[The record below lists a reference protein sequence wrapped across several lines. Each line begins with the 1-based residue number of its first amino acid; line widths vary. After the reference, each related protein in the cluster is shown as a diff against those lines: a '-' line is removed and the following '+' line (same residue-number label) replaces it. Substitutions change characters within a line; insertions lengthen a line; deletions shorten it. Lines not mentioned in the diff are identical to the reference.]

1 VSVIIPTFNRAPI
14 VGDAIE
20 SVLRQRYS
28 HVEIIVV
35 DDGST
40 DDTRAFVT
48 QFGATVRYVY
58 QENAGVSAARN
69 AGLRLAT
76 GEFIAFLDSDD
87 SWVPWKIEA
96 EVAAL
101 RVHPAAVVAWT
112 DMSAVDADGAVVHE
126 RFLRK
131 MYGAYGAV
139 DIESLMPTDATL
151 SDLIAEAPSH
161 LAAAPVRVGN
171 LSAHILLGNLLHTS
185 TVMIRRSCLDL
196 ISAFNL
202 DWGNGGEDY
211 EFYTRLCALGS
222 AVLIDAPAARY
233 RVGSV
238 DQLTAPKNMLHI
250 AQRNLATLRARLS
263 DADAG
268 RFDALAPS
276 AVRQRLAWSLGWLG
290 SAELEVGHRV
300 AAARHLSASLGLW
313 PRVDRRLLLLA
324 CCLPSTALLTRTR
337 DLYHSLSI
345 AQNTTRGAVK

>member
-1 VSVIIPTFNRAPI
+1 KREPHWLPTCGLPRSFREHTFRNLYAVHLLHYHVTRRTGSLNHECAANTRRPRESRESSSERQRRSHQHALESMESQPTVRRSSAANVGLVSVIIPTFNRAPI

-76 GEFIAFLDSDD
+76 GELIAFLDSDD

-126 RFLRK
+126 RFLR
-131 MYGAYGAV
+131 
-139 DIESLMPTDATL
+139 
-151 SDLIAEAPSH
+151 
-161 LAAAPVRVGN
+161 
-171 LSAHILLGNLLHTS
+171 
-185 TVMIRRSCLDL
+185 
-196 ISAFNL
+196 
-202 DWGNGGEDY
+202 
-211 EFYTRLCALGS
+211 
-222 AVLIDAPAARY
+222 
-233 RVGSV
+233 
-238 DQLTAPKNMLHI
+238 
-250 AQRNLATLRARLS
+250 
-263 DADAG
+263 
-268 RFDALAPS
+268 
-276 AVRQRLAWSLGWLG
+276 
-290 SAELEVGHRV
+290 
-300 AAARHLSASLGLW
+300 
-313 PRVDRRLLLLA
+313 
-324 CCLPSTALLTRTR
+324 
-337 DLYHSLSI
+337 
-345 AQNTTRGAVK
+345 